1 MISEN
6 ANIGGRLL
14 EERRRLNISQT
25 EMSKLGGV
33 ALSTY
38 HTYEKGTRFPDAE
51 CLAKL
56 YLAGVDVLY
65 IVTGARNNSTLSN
78 AETVLL
84 EQFNRLDPKM
94 QQATLALVQT
104 YNTSE

>member
-1 MISEN
+1 M
-6 ANIGGRLL
+6 G
-14 EERRRLNISQT
+14 
-25 EMSKLGGV
+25 KLGGV
-33 ALSTY
+33 SLNTY
-38 HTYEKGTRFPDAE
+38 HTYEKGTRHPDAE
-51 CLAKL
+51 CLANL

-65 IVTGARNNSTLSN
+65 IVTGVRNNATLSN

-104 YNTSE
+104 YNSN